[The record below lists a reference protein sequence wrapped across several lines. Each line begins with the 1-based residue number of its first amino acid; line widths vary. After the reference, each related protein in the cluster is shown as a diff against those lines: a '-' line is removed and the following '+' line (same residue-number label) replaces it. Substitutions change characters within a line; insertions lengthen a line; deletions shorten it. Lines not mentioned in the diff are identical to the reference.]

1 MEIKKDFNGNHGK
14 WFVSD
19 VLGAIGKYS
28 LIKKGERICV
38 ALSGGKDSITLLYIL
53 YYINRYTFLKY
64 ELSALHIRTDQYDTD
79 ILRSLCRELG
89 IPYLEGAIRHERKS
103 DDNRRCY
110 LCTRLKRGAISELLR
125 ENHIS
130 KVAYGHHAD
139 DVAET
144 FLMNIIHNRKLGS
157 FSPKVGYTDNPMEI
171 IRPMIYLTEKTIVNI
186 HRHAGLPLLDYKCP
200 YEAYNVRKT
209 VKEGAAKLDRLFN
222 TEGFNRK
229 VVDAL
234 ENIDTTNIW
243 SDLT

>member
-1 MEIKKDFNGNHGK
+1 MEIKKNYNGNHGK

-19 VLGAIGKYS
+19 VLNAALKYTMME
-28 LIKKGERICV
+28 KGERVCV

-53 YYINRYTFLKY
+53 YYINRYTYLK
-64 ELSALHIRTDQYDTD
+64 LDLTALHIKTADYETD
-79 ILRSLCRELG
+79 ILRSLCGELE
-89 IPYLEGAIRHERKS
+89 IPYLEGGIRYGEK
-103 DDNRRCY
+103 DAGDKRCY
-110 LCTRLKRGAISELLR
+110 LCTRLKRGAISEILK
-125 ENHIS
+125 ENGIR

-157 FSPKVGYTDNPMEI
+157 FSPKVGYRDNPMEI
-171 IRPMIYLTEKTIVNI
+171 IRPMIYLTEKTIIRI
-186 HRHAGLPLLDYKCP
+186 HQYTGLPLLNYKCP
-200 YEAYNVRKT
+200 HEEHNVRKEI
-209 VKEGAAKLDRLFN
+209 KAAAGRLDGLFN

-243 SDLT
+243 SDLL